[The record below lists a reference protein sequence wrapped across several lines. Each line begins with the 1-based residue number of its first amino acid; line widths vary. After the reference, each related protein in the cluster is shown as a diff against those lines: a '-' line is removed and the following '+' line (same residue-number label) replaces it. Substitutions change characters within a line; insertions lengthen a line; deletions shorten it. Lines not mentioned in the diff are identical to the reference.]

1 MSLHEWL
8 QRFIK
13 QHSITYTQLADATG
27 LNRGSLNKYIHGQ
40 HVPNVTTLAKIAVG
54 LAKLTEQNKD
64 DLMLELVALCLQ

>member
-1 MSLHEWL
+1 MTLHAWL
-8 QRFIK
+8 QQFIA
-13 QHSITYTQLADATG
+13 QHEITYTQLADATG

-40 HVPNVTTLAKIAVG
+40 HVPNVTTLSKIADG